1 MTASKLTPKQQAFVD
16 AYTGAARGNATEA
29 ARMAGYK
36 GNATTLAAVGAE
48 NLRKPQIQAAIR
60 AAGETNQKRSRFNR
74 QRLVVWLEDVI
85 LGNEGEHLEEDPDG
99 EMVSVAGAE
108 MRDRIAAAKLYA
120 TVCGHLLKP
129 DVVKARLQE
138 LKSRMTQEAYRELLL
153 ALQDE

>member
-1 MTASKLTPKQQAFVD
+1 MTERKLTPKMQAFVD
-16 AYTGAARGNATEA
+16 AYTGPARGNATEA

-36 GNATTLAAVGAE
+36 GNDRTLAAVGAE
-48 NLRKPQIQAAIR
+48 NLTKPGILAAVR
-60 AAGETNQKRSRFNR
+60 AAAQVTQKRGRMNR

-85 LGNEGEHLEEDPDG
+85 LGSEGEHLEEDPDG

-120 TVCGHLLKP
+120 TICGHLLKP
-129 DVVKARLQE
+129 DVVRERLKE
-138 LKSRMTQEAYRELLL
+138 LKGRMTKEGYRELLL